1 MDVKF
6 FFVDAYKKDKD
17 DFEKT
22 GLQSVLREPIVIIS
36 QDQLISDI
44 NEYYSA
50 NEESSIIYKEIPFE
64 ENKDLILIGNRQSE
78 KYFNK
83 DFALRLLNL
92 DIISNEVNRLY
103 GNLSNTC
110 AIHIK
115 KKKNMA
121 QNTITENDVRTI
133 RQKFPD
139 DDFIIFSDDIEWCKY
154 KFSDMN
160 FRFADKTS
168 NTYSIALIDMVA
180 MSKCMCVVM
189 SNSTFSWWA
198 AYLSRRPGHITVYKN
213 PWTNST
219 DKNGDII
226 PDDNT
231 WITLEQFINL

>member
-44 NEYYSA
+44 NEYYST
-50 NEESSIIYKEIPFE
+50 NEDSSIIYKEIPFE

-92 DIISNEVNRLY
+92 DRISNEVNRLY

-115 KKKNMA
+115 KKKHMA
-121 QNTITENDVRTI
+121 QNTITENDVRAI
-133 RQKFPD
+133 RRKFPD
-139 DDFIIFSDDIEWCKY
+139 DDFIIFSDDIEWCKSRFY
-154 KFSDMN
+154 DLN
-160 FRFADKTS
+160 F
-168 NTYSIALIDMVA
+168 
-180 MSKCMCVVM
+180 
-189 SNSTFSWWA
+189 
-198 AYLSRRPGHITVYKN
+198 
-213 PWTNST
+213 
-219 DKNGDII
+219 
-226 PDDNT
+226 
-231 WITLEQFINL
+231 